1 MPRLPAL
8 ALLLAAACP
17 PPAPV
22 NDVTLENDAV
32 KAHVTVKPFS
42 LEVLRASDGV
52 TLLKT
57 NGAPRATRDV
67 PEYVSQILPGWDGY
81 RPHEAAWT
89 PAPDATLS
97 EQTATSAKLAFGD
110 SFTLEVKLDG
120 ARVRVTTVT
129 TGAGFN
135 KLSLPFVLPDDEHV
149 FGSGERYAS
158 FDHRGLHLFAW
169 AEEAGLGGG
178 EERRPYTDDNPY
190 PNGPSMTYFPVPF
203 FQSSAGYGLS
213 LDTTRRTEFDFG
225 KTVAGEWRAVV
236 NGTSLPLTV
245 YAADPVKV
253 LDLWTQDTGR
263 PVEPSPWVW
272 GPRRRIGR
280 GSQVNGAPEW
290 AVMRDAGL
298 PLTACDDAMH
308 FLPASSQLGI
318 ESELR
323 VWTKTMHD
331 NGFKAIGYNNPYVAA
346 SHPNAAADYAY
357 GSDAGFFERAPDG
370 GPATTFFISGAPLYI
385 SAVDLTN
392 PAAVA
397 WYETLL
403 QRGVDL
409 GYDGWMHDFGEYV
422 ARSSRFAD
430 GRRGDE
436 VHNAFPV
443 LSAKAAHDF
452 FERVKPNDYLF
463 FVRSG
468 YTGTQGFAPAVW
480 SGDPESTFD
489 DTQGMPAMLRGGLN
503 LALSGVPYW
512 GSDVGGFKCITD
524 APRDKEVLVR
534 WYALGALSPIMMD
547 QNACVNPVG
556 PTKTKWTLW
565 SDSETQDVYRVMA
578 SLHTR
583 LAPYFRVL
591 AREAKATGMP
601 LMRPPLLF
609 YPQEPQAWT
618 SEDTFFLGPALFAAP
633 VVRRGVTMR
642 DLWLP
647 PGKYVE
653 WFGGRVL
660 DGGGRVMVPAP
671 ILETPLFLK
680 TGHLVPL
687 LDADVQTLAPATV
700 PDVVTEQ
707 SRASV
712 LDVRVALEVGQ
723 KAELTLVDG
732 TKLTAE
738 RLATAGGTAG
748 FTAVMAAELKTC
760 DACVVREAGRV
771 RINGRSVE
779 YEDLKLSST
788 DASRRIRWDVFRP

>member
-1 MPRLPAL
+1 MPRYLAL
-8 ALLLAAACP
+8 ALLVAAAC
-17 PPAPV
+17 AAK
-22 NDVTLENDAV
+22 NDLSLTNDAV
-32 KAHVTVKPFS
+32 TAHVVVQPFS
-42 LEVLRASDGV
+42 LEVIRPGGEV
-52 TLLKT
+52 VLKT
-57 NGAPRATRDV
+57 NGRPRATRDT
-67 PEYVSQILPGWDGY
+67 PEFISQLLPGWDGY
-81 RPHEAAWT
+81 RAKEGEWAE
-89 PAPDATLS
+89 APDARLV
-97 EQTATSAKLAFGD
+97 EQTPTSVKLAFGD
-110 SFTLEVKLDG
+110 TFTMEVKLDG
-120 ARVRVTTVT
+120 ARVRVTTAST
-129 TGAGFN
+129 AAGLN
-135 KLSLPFVLPDDEHV
+135 KLAVPFVLGADEHV

-158 FDHRGLHLFAW
+158 FDHRGLLLYSW

-178 EERRPYTDDNPY
+178 ESKKAYSDDNPF

-213 LDTTRRTEFDFG
+213 LDTTRRTELDFG
-225 KTVAGEWRAVV
+225 KTSPGEWRAVV
-236 NGTSLPLTV
+236 NGTTLPLTV
-245 YAADPVKV
+245 YAADPVEV
-253 LDLWTQDTGR
+253 LNLWTQDTGR
-263 PVEPSPWVW
+263 PMEPAPWVW
-272 GPRRRIGR
+272 GPRRRVGR
-280 GSQVNGAPEW
+280 GSQVNGVPEW
-290 AVMRDAGL
+290 SAMRDAGL

-308 FLPASSQLGI
+308 FLPALSHLGI
-318 ESELR
+318 ETELR
-323 VWTKTMHD
+323 AWTKTMHD

-346 SHPNAAADYAY
+346 SHMNAAADYAF
-357 GSDAGFFERAPDG
+357 GADAGYFEKKQNGEPE
-370 GPATTFFISGAPLYI
+370 TTFFISGAPLYI
-385 SAVDLTN
+385 SAVDLTY

-422 ARSSRFAD
+422 ARSSRFHD

-468 YTGTQGFAPAVW
+468 FTGTQAYAPAVW

-489 DTQGMPAMLRGGLN
+489 DTQGMPAQLRGGLG

-512 GSDVGGFKCITD
+512 GSDVGGFKCITND
-524 APRDKEVLVR
+524 PAEPRNKEVLVR
-534 WYALGALSPIMMD
+534 WYALGAVSPIMMD
-547 QNACVNPVG
+547 QNACVSFAEPR
-556 PTKTKWTLW
+556 TKWTLW
-565 SDSETQDVYRVMA
+565 SDGETQDVYRVMA

-601 LMRPPLLF
+601 LMRPPFLL
-609 YPQEPQAWT
+609 YPKEPQTWT
-618 SEDTFFLGPALFAAP
+618 AEDTFFLGPALFSAP

-653 WFGGRVL
+653 WFHGAVY
-660 DGGGRVMVPAP
+660 DGGARVMVPAP

-680 TGHLVPL
+680 TGHILPL
-687 LDADVQTLAPATV
+687 LDGDVQTLAPATE
-700 PDVVTEQ
+700 PSVVTEAT
-707 SRASV
+707 REGV

-738 RLATAGGTAG
+738 RVASGSGTAG
-748 FTAVMAAELKTC
+748 FTEVPVADLKAC
-760 DACVVREAGRV
+760 DSCFAKETGRV
-771 RINGRSVE
+771 RVNGRAVDF
-779 YEDLKLSST
+779 EDLKLSSSHPT
-788 DASRRIRWDVFRP
+788 RRIRWEAFRP